1 MLTSKIPIENQIL
14 KVFPNFILSLNIFY
28 FPFQLNLSL
37 FSSALWPLTHHRV
50 NTFLLCTEVFSYII
64 HSLLMSSNL
73 NIMAE
78 G

>member
-28 FPFQLNLSL
+28 FPFQLNLTFFLCSVTSNAPQSEHIPALHWGL
-37 FSSALWPLTHHRV
+37 FL
-50 NTFLLCTEVFSYII
+50 Y
-64 HSLLMSSNL
+64 HSLTSHVSNL